1 MRNDPLSIR
10 RKGYGPNTWR
20 NIQIINTGLE
30 ENRKLYGKKDILTV
44 FHTLACLWMHFV
56 PVSIYL
62 INQFP
67 QITPIYLTTIVQNRY
82 YTKKKKLKLLF
93 IFFMII
99 FQISSKLFQFLS
111 RTSFIFI
118 SISYQMVR
126 SPGNTNFQKFLF
138 DLSSHYFIPIL
149 RDLSFDLSIY

>member
-1 MRNDPLSIR
+1 MKEYPDYKYRPR
-10 RKGYGPNTWR
+10 RKPKTLRKEGYPYSIPYPSVPMDAFRTGEYIFNKSISTNNTYLF
-20 NIQIINTGLE
+20 NDNTS
-30 ENRKLYGKKDILTV
+30 KSY
-44 FHTLACLWMHFV
+44 TL
-56 PVSIYL
+56 
-62 INQFP
+62 
-67 QITPIYLTTIVQNRY
+67 
-82 YTKKKKLKLLF
+82 KKKKLKLLF
-93 IFFMII
+93 IFLMII

>member
-1 MRNDPLSIR
+1 MDAFRTGEYIFNKSISTNNTYLFND
-10 RKGYGPNTWR
+10 NTS
-20 NIQIINTGLE
+20 
-30 ENRKLYGKKDILTV
+30 KSY
-44 FHTLACLWMHFV
+44 TL
-56 PVSIYL
+56 
-62 INQFP
+62 
-67 QITPIYLTTIVQNRY
+67 
-82 YTKKKKLKLLF
+82 KKKKLKLLF
-93 IFFMII
+93 IFLMII